1 MSITITTKY
10 YGATNTRG
18 ARIQATPDYGKSV
31 SIPYPYELSG
41 IECHAAAVKAWL
53 KKYGLNA
60 AIKFCVGDSKGGGFV
75 FVQDANSVTIDP
87 TEA

>member
-18 ARIQATPDYGKSV
+18 ARIKATPAFGQSV

-41 IECHAAAVKAWL
+41 VAVHAEAVKAWL
-53 KKYGLNA
+53 KKFGYSNP
-60 AIKFCVGDSKGGGFV
+60 IHFHVGDAVGGGFV
-75 FVQDANSVTIDP
+75 FIANSDVSVLWA
-87 TEA
+87 E